1 MDGLSMF
8 DKLVELEIYAKSLM
22 ERVDET
28 TEGEPEAVLS
38 YFNNK
43 VKEIKKGLEKKMATK
58 SFD

>member
-1 MDGLSMF
+1 MF

-43 VKEIKKGLEKKMATK
+43 VKEIKRGLEKKMGTK